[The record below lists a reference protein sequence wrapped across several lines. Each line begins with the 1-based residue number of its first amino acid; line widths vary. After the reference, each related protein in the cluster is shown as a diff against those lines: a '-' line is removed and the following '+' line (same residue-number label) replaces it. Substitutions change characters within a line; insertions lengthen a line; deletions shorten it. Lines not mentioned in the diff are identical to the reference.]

1 MPTTIPAPP
10 QGLDRPSCVRLLYIG
25 ALIERRP
32 PFLLL
37 RLLIATIGFT
47 SEREKLKLLPLLK
60 RKKIPET

>member
-1 MPTTIPAPP
+1 MPTTIPVP

-37 RLLIATIGFT
+37 RLLIATISLT
-47 SEREKLKLLPLLK
+47 SEREKLKLLALLK
-60 RKKIPET
+60 RKKIS